1 MKQLLTYLAIFTT
14 VVTFAQ
20 PANDNCSGATTISTT
35 GGCIGGTT
43 VAASD
48 GWVGTVGCQSGNND
62 EVWYTF
68 VSTGTQSQIT
78 VTSGT
83 LGGNVEVIM
92 VQSIGACA
100 GLSLSGSQCGAS
112 PLVATFSNLQP
123 GVTYYVSVS
132 STGADG
138 TFTICNTVSSPPPAP
153 GQDCTAPAI
162 LCSNTAFSQG
172 SFSGI
177 GVAETVSTNTCFGS
191 QERQSRWYTFTIGCS
206 GTFGFIV
213 TPVTASND
221 IDWVIL
227 ARSTATCYSS
237 GTTINT
243 GQVSCNWSGCPG
255 ATGITDVANP
265 CTTYGA
271 ADCGG
276 MPGCQAGGINSTLAN
291 LTAGTTYMMLIDNFS
306 NSGNGFSVQFLGTA
320 VIGPD
325 AAFTTS
331 LSADCFT
338 VTPTKTCA
346 TSNST
351 YLWNF
356 GDGTTSTSQNP
367 GAYTYASSGNY
378 TLSLTVTDA
387 LGCSKTVSQTI
398 NVGCLPLP
406 VELGSFNVERLV
418 NESKLTWTL
427 KSELNNDFFFVE
439 RSFDGVEWMR
449 IMQVPSIGDHTTD
462 YTYTRSDDL
471 TQVSQDQT
479 IYYRLWQTDK
489 NGETELLGMNVISG
503 MKGFESDIELSVVPN
518 PSEGYEDANLM
529 IASRFDSQGT
539 LSISDASGNILNV
552 SDIKVAK
559 GVNSFPLEIAEL
571 AKGVYLISYE
581 VDGEKTVTR
590 MVKL

>member
-1 MKQLLTYLAIFTT
+1 MKQLLVIISVFVAVMGI
-14 VVTFAQ
+14 AQ

-43 VAASD
+43 VAATD

-78 VTSGT
+78 ITSGT

-92 VQSIGACA
+92 VQSIGSCA

-132 STGADG
+132 SSGADG
-138 TFTICNTVSSPPPAP
+138 TFTICNTVSSPPPVP
-153 GQDCTAPAI
+153 GQDCTSPAV
-162 LCSNTAFSQG
+162 LCNNNSFSQG

-177 GVAETVSTNTCFGS
+177 GAAEIVSTNTCFGS
-191 QERQSRWYTFTIGCS
+191 QERQSRWYTFTIGCT
-206 GTFGFIV
+206 GTLGFII
-213 TPVTASND
+213 TPVTATND
-221 IDWVIL
+221 IDWLLL

-243 GQVSCNWSGCPG
+243 GEVSCNWSGCTG
-255 ATGITDVANP
+255 ATGITNVANP

-276 MPGCQAGGINSTLAN
+276 MPGCQAGGINTTVPT
-291 LTAGTTYMMLIDNFS
+291 LTAGTTYMMLIDNFT
-306 NSGNGFSVQFLGTA
+306 NSGNGFSVQFSGTA
-320 VIGPD
+320 IIGPD
-325 AAFTTS
+325 AAFTSS
-331 LSADCFT
+331 LSADCYT
-338 VTPTKTCA
+338 LTPTKTCT

-367 GAYTYASSGNY
+367 GSHTYATSGNY
-378 TLSLTVTDA
+378 TVSLTVTDA
-387 LGCSKTVSQTI
+387 LGCTKTVSQTI

-406 VELGSFNVERLV
+406 VELGSFNVERKLA
-418 NESKLTWTL
+418 EADLTWEL
-427 KSELNNDFFFVE
+427 YSELNNDFFYVQ
-439 RSFDGVEWMR
+439 RSLDGVEWVK
-449 IMQVPSIGDHTTD
+449 IVQTPSIGDHSD
-462 YTYTRSDDL
+462 PYSYHHIDDL
-471 TQVSQDQT
+471 GHVGVDQT

-489 NGETELLGMNVISG
+489 NGETKLLGMNVISG
-503 MKGFESDIELSVVPN
+503 MKGFESDLELSVVPN
-518 PSEGYEDANLM
+518 PSEKEQDVNLT
-529 IASRFDSQGT
+529 IASKFDSKGT
-539 LSISDASGNILNV
+539 LTINDALGNVVSITTINV
-552 SDIKVAK
+552 PR
-559 GVNSFPLEIAEL
+559 GVNSYPLETAEL
-571 AKGVYLISYE
+571 KKGIYLVSYD
-581 VDGEKTVTR
+581 VDGKKTVTR
-590 MVKL
+590 LVKL